1 MSSDPYYLI
10 QKKLKENKIS
20 INDFA
25 NQLHLS
31 KKDTKRI
38 IYSEKEIDETIAEKL
53 ECCFGIPYFDW
64 IKMENEFR
72 TSRTKEYIVFD
83 CFAFLL
89 GLFILFIFTI
99 IFPIIFSLYQKDII
113 LSILNILYL
122 IYVSLDMVEN
132 IIELKKLRKDK
143 II

>member
-25 NQLHLS
+25 DQLHLS

-38 IYSEKEIDETIAEKL
+38 IYSEKEIDDTIAEKL
-53 ECCFGIPYFDW
+53 ECCFGIHYFDW
-64 IKMENEFR
+64 LKMENEFR
-72 TSRTKEYIVFD
+72 TSRAKEYIVFD

-89 GLFILFIFTI
+89 GFFILFIFTI
-99 IFPIIFSLYQKDII
+99 IFPIIFSVYQKDII
-113 LSILNILYL
+113 LSIFNILYL
-122 IYVSLDMVEN
+122 IYISLDMIEN

>member
-25 NQLHLS
+25 DQLHLS

-38 IYSEKEIDETIAEKL
+38 INSEKDIAEKL

-64 IKMENEFR
+64 LKMENEFR

-99 IFPIIFSLYQKDII
+99 IFLIIFSLYQKDII
-113 LSILNILYL
+113 LSIFNILYL
-122 IYVSLDMVEN
+122 IYISLDMVEN
-132 IIELKKLRKDK
+132 IIDLKKLRKDK

>member
-25 NQLHLS
+25 DQLHLS

-38 IYSEKEIDETIAEKL
+38 INSEKEIDDIIAEKL
-53 ECCFGIPYFDW
+53 ECCFGITYFDW
-64 IKMENEFR
+64 LKMENEFR

-113 LSILNILYL
+113 LSIFNILYL
-122 IYVSLDMVEN
+122 IYISLDMVEN
-132 IIELKKLRKDK
+132 IIDLKKLRKDK